1 MLSKKEVTLRVGGAA
16 GDGIASTGE
25 SFAKMCA
32 RSGLNVFAYNS
43 YQSVIRG
50 GFIWLQVHAGKKEMY
65 SHGNDLDFLI
75 ALNQKELERNH
86 KDVADNGGIIF
97 NSDKIKTD
105 KIEINEKVKLFPIP
119 VKEIM
124 SKFGRNPILQNTVTL
139 GTLVRLIGIEYDA
152 LWNVITDYFGKKKK
166 SALEV
171 NLSVSRAGYEYAES
185 NFEKMDFDLE
195 CDYNKHKHLITGNQ
209 SIALGAI
216 AAGCQFYCAY
226 PMTPASSILNWLD
239 AKSAQTKMVVKQ
251 AEDEIAVLNMAIG
264 AGFAGARSM
273 VGTSGG
279 GFSLMTEA
287 VGLAAQ
293 TETPVV
299 IINSMRGGPS
309 TGLPTKTEQAD
320 LFQAIGASQGDFPK
334 IVVAPSDV
342 RDCFY
347 TVIEAFNLAEKYQ
360 IPAIVLS
367 DLLLSEHMETIEM
380 LDFDN
385 MKHYKEELAKS
396 NGERFRRYKFT
407 ENGVSQ
413 RSIPGTE
420 GTIFQATSDE
430 HNDFGDIISDV
441 FTDEEMRTRMQQ
453 KRMRKMGYLLKELPE
468 PKLQGDSDAEITLV
482 GWGSTSPIIKEAID
496 VMQNDDIKVNH
507 LHLKYL
513 VPFHSD
519 VVNNILNNAKN
530 VLDIETNYTGQLSR
544 LISMET
550 GFSIKNKLL
559 KYDGEPIYAKHIINK
574 IKEVI

>member
-25 SFAKMCA
+25 SFAKICA

-50 GFIWLQVHAGKKEMY
+50 GFIWLQVHAGRQDIH
-65 SHGNDLDFLI
+65 SHGDNLDFLI

-86 KDVADNGGIIF
+86 GDIADGGGIIF

-119 VKEIM
+119 VNGII
-124 SKFGRNPILQNTVTL
+124 SKFGKNPILQNTVAL
-139 GTLVRLIGIEYDA
+139 GALVKLVGMEYDI
-152 LWNVITDYFGKKKK
+152 LENVITDYFGKKKR

-171 NLSVSRAGYEYAES
+171 NLSVSKAGYEYAEA

-195 CDYNKHKHLITGNQ
+195 CDYNKHRHLLTGNQ

-239 AKSAQTKMVVKQ
+239 AKAAQTKMVVKQ

-334 IVVAPSDV
+334 MVVAPSDV
-342 RDCFY
+342 EDCFY
-347 TVIEAFNLAEKYQ
+347 TVTEAFNIAEKYQ

-367 DLLLSEHMETIEM
+367 DLLLSEHMETVEE
-380 LDFDN
+380 LDFD
-385 MKHYKEELAKS
+385 MEHYKEELGKP
-396 NGERFRRYKFT
+396 NGGRFRRYEFT

-413 RSIPGTE
+413 RSIPGVE

-441 FTDEEMRTRMQQ
+441 FTDEEMRARMQQ

-468 PKLQGDSDAEITLV
+468 PKLQGDSDADITLV
-482 GWGSTSPIIKEAID
+482 GWGSTAPIIKEAMEVI
-496 VMQNDDIKVNH
+496 QNDGIRVNH
-507 LHLKYL
+507 LHLKSL

-519 VVNNILNNAKN
+519 VVKNILNNAKN
-530 VLDIETNYTGQLSR
+530 VLDIETNYTGQLSK
-544 LISMET
+544 LITMET
-550 GFSIKNKLL
+550 GFTITNKLL
-559 KYDGEPIYAKHIINK
+559 KYDGEPIYSKHIINK

>member
-1 MLSKKEVTLRVGGAA
+1 MLSKKEITLRVGGAA

-25 SFAKMCA
+25 SFAKICA

-50 GFIWLQVHAGKKEMY
+50 GFVWLQVHAGKQNIH
-65 SHGNDLDFLI
+65 SHGDNLDFLI

-86 KDVADNGGIIF
+86 GDITDGGGIIF

-105 KIEINEKVKLFPIP
+105 KIEINEKVKLFPMP
-119 VKEIM
+119 VNSII
-124 SKFGRNPILQNTVTL
+124 SKFGKNPILQNTVAL
-139 GTLVRLIGIEYDA
+139 GALVKLIGMEYNV
-152 LWNVITDYFGKKKK
+152 LENVITDYFGKKKR

-171 NLSVSRAGYEYAES
+171 NLSVSKEGYEYAEA

-195 CDYNKHKHLITGNQ
+195 CDYNKHRHLLTGNQ

-251 AEDEIAVLNMAIG
+251 AEDEIAVMNMAIG
-264 AGFAGARSM
+264 A
-273 VGTSGG
+273 
-279 GFSLMTEA
+279 
-287 VGLAAQ
+287 GLAAQ

-334 IVVAPSDV
+334 MVVAPSDV
-342 RDCFY
+342 KDCFY
-347 TVIEAFNLAEKYQ
+347 TVTEAFNIAEKYQ

-367 DLLLSEHMETIEM
+367 DLLLSEHMETIEE
-380 LDFDN
+380 LDFN
-385 MKHYKEELAKS
+385 MEHYKEELAKP
-396 NGERFRRYKFT
+396 NGGRFRRYEFT

-413 RSIPGTE
+413 RSIPGVE

-441 FTDEEMRTRMQQ
+441 FTDEEMRAKMQQ
-453 KRMRKMGYLLKELPE
+453 KRMRKMGYVLKELPE
-468 PKLQGDSDAEITLV
+468 PKLQGDSDADITLV
-482 GWGSTSPIIKEAID
+482 GWGSTAPIIKEAIE
-496 VMQNDDIKVNH
+496 VMQNEGTRVNH

-530 VLDIETNYTGQLSR
+530 VLDIETNYTGQLSK
-544 LISMET
+544 LITMET
-550 GFSIKNKLL
+550 GFKITNKLL
-559 KYDGEPIYAKHIINK
+559 KYDGEPIYSKHIINK
-574 IKEVI
+574 VKEVI